1 MQWNEK
7 WFNEN
12 STSNVKCHEL
22 NSNLRILHMKQLS
35 VKFILTTF
43 RFESIARIRA
53 LIKWDNQIG
62 TKREPNPSNLI
73 ESIDGVLPQIFW
85 K

>member
-1 MQWNEK
+1 
-7 WFNEN
+7 
-12 STSNVKCHEL
+12 
-22 NSNLRILHMKQLS
+22 MKQLS
-35 VKFILTTF
+35 VKFDLTTF

-73 ESIDGVLPQIFW
+73 ETIDGVLPQIFW